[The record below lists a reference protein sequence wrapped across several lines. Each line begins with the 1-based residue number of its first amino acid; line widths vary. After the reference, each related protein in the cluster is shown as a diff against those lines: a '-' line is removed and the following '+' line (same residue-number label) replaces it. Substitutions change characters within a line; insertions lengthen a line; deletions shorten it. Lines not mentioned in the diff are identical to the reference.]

1 MAGLTQGNPDDN
13 QRSSEDNQKLLQYDI
28 EARLKKHAAKSLNK
42 DSAWVEDRV
51 AKLSEL
57 LPDLMRRVD
66 TMKANVFLIL
76 VANCEDIAVKAV
88 QLKWLLPNSD
98 VSDLIARFPG
108 LLLCLTVNNVRAQLE
123 QLREALSS
131 GQDVEL
137 LVAREPY
144 LLAVDIHEVIMQLSN
159 LRELDANGGPIGFL
173 ANRPRSPLPNIAYT
187 KTVLQLVK
195 LPSGLAADLTNRPC
209 AV

>member
-76 VANCEDIAVKAV
+76 VANCE
-88 QLKWLLPNSD
+88 
-98 VSDLIARFPG
+98 
-108 LLLCLTVNNVRAQLE
+108 LE